1 MRMTFV
7 ESSLIQAVG
16 YDAERRLLEVAF
28 TSGRVYWYAEV
39 PAETYEGLMAA
50 ESKGE
55 YFLAHI
61 RDVFAYSVP
70 GRARG
75 SEKS

>member
-28 TSGRVYWYAEV
+28 TSGRAYWYADVPREV
-39 PAETYEGLMAA
+39 YEALMAA

-61 RDVFAYSVP
+61 RDVYAYSLP
-70 GRARG
+70 GWARG
-75 SEKS
+75 SE